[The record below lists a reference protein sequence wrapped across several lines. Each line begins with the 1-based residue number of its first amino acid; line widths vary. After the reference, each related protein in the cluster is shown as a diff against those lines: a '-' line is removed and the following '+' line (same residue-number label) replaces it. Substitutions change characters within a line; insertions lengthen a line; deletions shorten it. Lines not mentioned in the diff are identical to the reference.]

1 MPDDWIQPWIQT
13 DKALMDAY
21 DSFLHLSVAAPV
33 QAFPAFKELGWA
45 FMGFP
50 NAKWLKYITDITV
63 SMMI

>member
-1 MPDDWIQPWIQT
+1 
-13 DKALMDAY
+13 MDAY

-50 NAKWLKYITDITV
+50 NAKWLKHIADITV
-63 SMMI
+63 SMII